1 MQENE
6 KIESLLDEGN
16 EQEISLL
23 GEDNDTSTPTP
34 TLLDDESTMT
44 DSDAFDKDKA
54 QALADYEARKKYF
67 LNPEVQAEIILDNY
81 LRNRNYVVSGKEK
94 RNLKRE
100 FLRNAKKGKYKKMFT
115 QLINESMESTDQE
128 KIQKLN

>member
-23 GEDNDTSTPTP
+23 GEDNDTSTPT
-34 TLLDDESTMT
+34 LLNDESLLTY
-44 DSDAFDKDKA
+44 SNSLDKEKA
-54 QALADYEARKKYF
+54 QAQADYEARKKYF

-115 QLINESMESTDQE
+115 QLINESMESTDEE